1 MTAPLGTIDPIRT
14 LVPNFRVTRGG
25 AKQTVPQH
33 PLSATEGE
41 AMTQLDRTVWTAPVR
56 NLVWVA
62 AQFGH
67 R

>member
-1 MTAPLGTIDPIRT
+1 MTGPLGTIDPIRT
-14 LVPNFRVTRGG
+14 LAPSFWVTPIRLVE
-25 AKQTVPQH
+25 TVTHRPS
-33 PLSATEGE
+33 SATEGE

>member
-1 MTAPLGTIDPIRT
+1 MRTSVGTLDPIRT
-14 LVPNFRVTRGG
+14 LAPKMRNAGPCRGDDP
-25 AKQTVPQH
+25 A
-33 PLSATEGE
+33 ATDVSNQGE